1 MKQFFSAV
9 GRLVRQFPRTHLL
22 LAMVLLGGVII
33 VALQPDAPAPQ
44 QATKTLELPARSITT
59 APAPEQPSPPK
70 GPQWQ
75 TLTVKPGD
83 SLSSLLHPLGVGA
96 GQVYALINS
105 DEKLARLTKLRPGEQ
120 LEVIVS
126 EDGALRGVRYNPS
139 RVETLTAKLTG
150 GGWTARLSQREYQ
163 KQTRFAQA
171 EITNSLFLAGAAAGI
186 SDRLTMQLAELF
198 AWDVDFVLDIR
209 KGDQF
214 RVLYEELYLDGE
226 KVGEGDILMA
236 EFWNQGR
243 HLSAFRYETL
253 SGDVEYLDIKGDS
266 MRKEFIRTPVA
277 FARISSRFNLSRK
290 HPVLNRIRAH
300 KGTDYAAPSGTL
312 IRAAGDGKVIFA
324 GVKGGYGNVI
334 ILKHGQIYTTLYA
347 HMRSFAKGIR
357 VGKRVKQGQT
367 IGYVGSSGLATGPH
381 LHYEFRINGVHRNPQ
396 TVPLP
401 KARGIN
407 DNERSEFLIAA
418 NRLKAQMT
426 LFAEAATL
434 ASSDVF

>member
-33 VALQPDAPAPQ
+33 IALQPEPAPAPQ
-44 QATKTLELPARSITT
+44 RATKAIELPARP
-59 APAPEQPSPPK
+59 AAKPVEQPAPPQ

-75 TLTVKPGD
+75 TLTVKAGD
-83 SLSSLLHPLGVGA
+83 SLSSLLQPLGVGA

-105 DEKLARLTKLRPGEQ
+105 DEKLERLTKLRPGEQ
-120 LEVIVS
+120 LEVLVN
-126 EDGALRGVRYNPS
+126 DDDALRGVRYNPS
-139 RVETLTAKLTG
+139 KVETLTAKLTG
-150 GGWTARLSQREYQ
+150 AGWTARLSQREYQ

-171 EITNSLFLAGAAAGI
+171 EITDSLFLAGAAAGI

-198 AWDVDFVLDIR
+198 AWDIDFVLDIR
-209 KGDQF
+209 KGDKF

-236 EFWNQGR
+236 EFWNQDR

-266 MRKEFIRTPVA
+266 MRKAFIRTPVA

-300 KGTDYAAPSGTL
+300 KGTDYAAPSGTP

-357 VGKRVKQGQT
+357 VGKRVKQSQT

-407 DNERSEFLIAA
+407 DNERAEFLIAA